1 MRMHEYIGPVPCEKK
16 SLLFIFKLV
25 FMSAI
30 IYTSVVGFR
39 SQNYVGC
46 ECGVLLSSIERVFIY
61 SIIYMVIVH

>member
-1 MRMHEYIGPVPCEKK
+1 MRMHEYIGPVPCVKK

-39 SQNYVGC
+39 SPNYVGC
-46 ECGVLLSSIERVFIY
+46 DVRVLLSSVENEYLFTV
-61 SIIYMVIVH
+61 

>member
-1 MRMHEYIGPVPCEKK
+1 MRMHEYIGPVPCVKK

-39 SQNYVGC
+39 SPNYVGC
-46 ECGVLLSSIERVFIY
+46 DVQVLLSSVENEYLFTV
-61 SIIYMVIVH
+61 